1 MAKIAPY
8 YPIFVDLEGKK
19 VVVVGGG
26 AVAQR
31 KIERLLEFEA
41 QVHVISQELNP
52 ALAGYLREGRIKF
65 MGREFTDSELDGA
78 FMVIAATDDSL
89 LNQRVSKSAMEKGL
103 LVNAVDEPYDCN
115 FIVPSVLR
123 RGDLLIAVSTS
134 GKSPALAKRLRKE
147 LEKRFGREYESLLTL
162 MGRLRKEI
170 LSRGL
175 SQSENRR
182 IFTRLAEDPLILEV
196 ISRKDWKEL
205 ARILNEV
212 LGTKLSSED
221 AIKLVSKR
229 TASSFDDN

>member
-26 AVAQR
+26 VVAQR

-41 QVHVISQELNP
+41 QVHVISQELN
-52 ALAGYLREGRIKF
+52 ATLAGYLREGRIKF
-65 MGREFTDSELDGA
+65 IGREFTDSERDGA
-78 FMVIAATDDSL
+78 FMVIAATDDSP
-89 LNQRVSKSAMEKGL
+89 LNHRVSKSAMEKGL
-103 LVNAVDEPYDCN
+103 LVNVVDEPYDCN

-162 MGRLRKEI
+162 MGRLRKKI

-175 SQSENRR
+175 SQGENRR
-182 IFTRLAEDPLILEV
+182 IFTCLAEDPLILEV

-205 ARILNEV
+205 AGILNEV
-212 LGTKLSSED
+212 LGTKLSSKD
-221 AIKLVSKR
+221 VIKLVSKR
-229 TASSFDDN
+229 TAPSFDDN